1 MLPKVLVSNKA
12 SESFFELLNSKNIE
26 YIKSVDNEKFNKNY
40 NDHIDISVLK
50 IDDEIYIED
59 SVFEYYSEFL
69 KEFRLKRICVS
80 GFKNSEVVLNIAK
93 NDKYFFHNE
102 KFTTNEIFEKL
113 SLNRK
118 YIKVNQGYANCSMI
132 CFKNHIITSDEGI
145 YKTLKNEKINVEFV
159 TTDGIIL
166 NGYKNGF
173 IGGTCGFV
181 SDDTLLFYGD
191 VTKYKDYDIIKH
203 IADEENVK
211 IIFPKDEE
219 FVDLGGIISLWR

>member
-1 MLPKVLVSNKA
+1 MLQKVLVSNKA

-80 GFKNSEVVLNIAK
+80 GFKNSEIVLNISK

-191 VTKYKDYDIIKH
+191 VTKYKDYDIIKY